1 MTEGNKL
8 LQNRL
13 LDLESEEYFAC
24 QIEVD
29 EIYFGGVQKGKRGR
43 GAKGKVAVFGI
54 LKRCGKVYTKVI
66 LKCRKFDAGQSNKK
80 QVVRNLMVSKYK
92 YSHLVYQYTVVQR
105 ERNVQCPYSSG
116 DLVMTAILDLN
127 GKKGLIVGI
136 ANEHSIAYGCAR
148 VFRNAGA
155 DLAITYAK
163 AKSEPYVRPLAEHLG
178 ATIIL
183 PCDVLDELEM
193 NVLFDTLLKEWGKL
207 DFLLHSI
214 AFAPKADLQGRVT
227 DCSKEGFLMAMDIS
241 CHSFIRMAKLAEPL
255 MSNGGSLLTVTYV
268 GSEQVVNHYG
278 LMGPV
283 KAALESTVKYLAVEL
298 GDKNIRINA
307 LSPSAIATHAGSGI
321 AHFDEMLEQTK
332 ENASLHR
339 MVDLNDIG
347 NMAAFLVS
355 DLAKNITGGIHM
367 IDG

>member
-1 MTEGNKL
+1 MAA
-8 LQNRL
+8 L
-13 LDLESEEYFAC
+13 LDLS
-24 QIEVD
+24 
-29 EIYFGGVQKGKRGR
+29 
-43 GAKGKVAVFGI
+43 
-54 LKRCGKVYTKVI
+54 
-66 LKCRKFDAGQSNKK
+66 
-80 QVVRNLMVSKYK
+80 
-92 YSHLVYQYTVVQR
+92 
-105 ERNVQCPYSSG
+105 
-116 DLVMTAILDLN
+116 

-148 VFRNAGA
+148 VFRQAGA
-155 DLAITYAK
+155 ELAVSYANAK
-163 AKSEPYVRPLAEHLG
+163 AEPYVRPLAEQF
-178 ATIIL
+178 AAPIIL
-183 PCDVLDELEM
+183 PCNVQDDIEM
-193 NVLFDTLLKEWGKL
+193 DVLFDAILREWGTL

-227 DCSKEGFLMAMDIS
+227 DCSKEGFLEAMDIS

-255 MSNGGSLLTVTYV
+255 MKTGGSLLTVTYM

-298 GDKNIRINA
+298 GNKNIRVNA
-307 LSPSAIATHAGSGI
+307 LSPSAIKTRAGSGI
-321 AHFDEMLEQTK
+321 EDFDKILIDTEGK
-332 ENASLHR
+332 ASLHR
-339 MVDLNDIG
+339 MVGLDDIG